1 MKMETTGKE
10 LVDLRKATYDH
21 GFAAEKGGDPMS
33 GFYNLWA
40 GKYDQILANVY
51 QGPRN
56 LAALASEFITDKS
69 SRILDAA
76 SGTGMVGQELKNL
89 GYICID
95 ALDPSQDSLDK
106 SKELQSCNEYICDTL
121 DEHQTKIPDNQYD
134 AVVMCGAFGVPGH
147 VTDACFPE
155 LIRIT
160 KPGGYIMF
168 TFSESVINRW
178 NSQTEAAIGALSRQ
192 GRWELVEYRW
202 VQYLVSEALKEKAKV
217 PVLRILPK

>member
-1 MKMETTGKE
+1 MKMETTGNE
-10 LVDLRKATYDH
+10 LVDLRKAAFDH
-21 GFAAEKGGDPMS
+21 GFAAEKGGDPVS

-40 GKYDQILANVY
+40 GKYDQ
-51 QGPRN
+51 
-56 LAALASEFITDKS
+56 
-69 SRILDAA
+69 
-76 SGTGMVGQELKNL
+76 LKNL
-89 GYICID
+89 GYTCID

-106 SKELQSCNEYICDTL
+106 SKELQSYNEYICDTL

-168 TFSESVINRW
+168 TFSESVMDRW

-202 VQYLVSEALKEKAKV
+202 VQYHVSEALKEKAKV
-217 PVLRILPK
+217 PVLRVLSK